1 MGVATIDGMGG
12 RLRFS
17 VGIPTR
23 NQAATLP
30 ATLESL
36 LHQTRRPDEIVV
48 SDHGS
53 TDDTPEILREFAKLH
68 PGLIRIVSPPA
79 GSNLTGQYNFTL
91 TSQTGDWITLLSSDD
106 LARSN
111 YVHAMMHAAE
121 SVSGAALVRGA
132 WENIDGADNV
142 LSHEYLLSVPPV
154 QEAPHTL
161 ISQRNGPKVSFAA
174 FAVRREAYLASGPIL
189 SAMES
194 LADWALFAQLTPFG
208 PFVTVKEILSGYRVG
223 HDGNKFR
230 NRCGMW
236 IRDERRMFAEVLP
249 TAAERLNMRDRAWIA
264 QASRANF
271 QRYLAAASREFR
283 PEERSSLL
291 PDFAPWAESVGALQQ
306 LETFAAGG
314 SVKQSITA
322 MDVAR
327 QLLRPLAQRLTHRF
341 SRRS

>member
-1 MGVATIDGMGG
+1 MRIATIDGMGR

-23 NQAATLP
+23 NQAETLP

-36 LHQTRRPDEIVV
+36 LNQTQRPDEIVV

-53 TDDTPEILREFAKLH
+53 TDGTREILLEFAKRH
-68 PGLIRIVSPPA
+68 AGLIHIVSPAA
-79 GSNLTGQYNFTL
+79 GSNLTDQYNFTL

-106 LARSN
+106 LARPN
-111 YVHAMMHAAE
+111 YVRAMMQAAE
-121 SVSGAALVRGA
+121 AVPEAALVRGA
-132 WENIDGADNV
+132 WENIDAAANV
-142 LSHEYLLSVPPV
+142 LSHEYLLSVPPL
-154 QEAPHTL
+154 QKAPQTL
-161 ISQRNGPKVSFAA
+161 TSQRNGPKVSFAA

-189 SAMES
+189 GAVES

-208 PFVTVKEILSGYRVG
+208 PFLTVKEILSGYRVG

-264 QASRANF
+264 QASRENF
-271 QRYLAAASREFR
+271 RRYLAAASAEFR
-283 PEERSSLL
+283 PEERSPLL
-291 PDFAPWAESVGALQQ
+291 PDFAWWAESVGAEKQLQI
-306 LETFAAGG
+306 FAAGG
-314 SVKQSITA
+314 SVKPAVTA
-322 MDVAR
+322 KDVAR
-327 QLLRPLAQRLTHRF
+327 HLLRPLAQRLTHRL
-341 SRRS
+341 SKRA